1 MRSFFIHIGAI
12 TLIIINIILPFL
24 MCTILI
30 STAYMIGG
38 PIACGLAIVPI
49 IQCIID
55 PTLGWLNRK
64 TDGLI
69 G

>member
-1 MRSFFIHIGAI
+1 MRSFLIHIGAI
-12 TLIIINIILPFL
+12 ILIIINIILPFL
-24 MCTILI
+24 MCAILI
-30 STAYMIGG
+30 SIAYIIGG
-38 PIACGLAIVPI
+38 AIACGLTIIPI

-55 PTLGWLNRK
+55 PTLGWLNKR

>member
-1 MRSFFIHIGAI
+1 
-12 TLIIINIILPFL
+12 

-30 STAYMIGG
+30 STSYMIGG